1 MPCYNQSPEQCRP
14 FFFVPYASFNSG
26 YAHVP
31 LLGFP
36 ERFIPPSAGKALAG
50 PARAHPE
57 AVWSPHGKALGAGGA
72 NGSCSLEGEEGIFLK
87 NGPLSPPH
95 HKIFL

>member
-14 FFFVPYASFNSG
+14 FFFVPCAFFNSG
-26 YAHVP
+26 YAHFFR
-31 LLGFP
+31 LGCL
-36 ERFIPPSAGKALAG
+36 ERFIPIYREGFGRPVPRSSGAGL
-50 PARAHPE
+50 E
-57 AVWSPHGKALGAGGA
+57 PHGKALGAGGA